1 MRTFSFFVLVSA
13 LLTRVYAA
21 VGPTANLTVINSV
34 IAPDGYTRSASL
46 VDGTFPGPLINGNK
60 GDTFSLNVFNGL
72 TDSTLDEV
80 TSIHWHGIFQTH
92 TNYADGVAFITQCP
106 IIPLESFNYV
116 FIPGEQTGTYWYH
129 SHYSAQ
135 YCDGV
140 RGPLVIYDP
149 DDPQASLYDFD
160 DESTVITLGDWYHYV
175 STEAPLVPVFNST
188 LINGKGRYSG
198 GPSAPLAVV
207 NVLPG
212 SRYRLRLVSIS
223 CDPAY
228 DFSIDS
234 HQLTVIEADGNNVQ
248 PVLVDS
254 LEIFAGQRYS
264 VVLDANQPV
273 DNYWIRALPNI
284 GDQTYDNLTNLAIL
298 RYAGALIQDP
308 SNDPTE
314 NIPTS
319 VLPLNETDLHPLEPT
334 AVPGNPFPGGADIN
348 INLNVTLSAD
358 FTEFLVNGFSFGD
371 PQVPVLLQ
379 ILNGANAS
387 ELVPTGSIY
396 PVAGNQSVEVS
407 IPGGVLGGPHP
418 VHLHGH
424 AFHVVR
430 SAGNSTYNY
439 DDPVIRDVVS
449 IGNSADD
456 NVTIRFFTD
465 NPGPWFFHCHIDWHL
480 IKGFAVVFAEDVPD
494 VPDTVFPT
502 DQWDTLCPAYDQ
514 FIGLNATS
522 DRVENGASKTKGH
535 SRT

>member
-1 MRTFSFFVLVSA
+1 MHSLTFFVLLSP
-13 LLTRVYAA
+13 LLARVYAA
-21 VGPTANLTVINSV
+21 VGPTADLTVINSV

-46 VDGTFPGPLINGNK
+46 VDRTFPGPLIYGNK
-60 GDTFSLNVFNGL
+60 SDTFSLNVFNGL
-72 TDSTLDEV
+72 TDSTLDFV

-92 TNYADGVAFITQCP
+92 TNYVDGGAFVNQCP
-106 IIPLESFNYV
+106 IIPLESFNHV
-116 FIPGEQTGTYWYH
+116 FNPGEQTGTYWYH
-129 SHYSAQ
+129 SHYKAQ

-149 DDPQASLYDFD
+149 DDPQASLYDVD

-175 STEAPLVPVFNST
+175 STEAPLIAVFNST

-198 GPSAPLAVV
+198 GPSVPLAVV

-234 HQLTVIEADGNNVQ
+234 HHLTVIEADGISVQ

-348 INLNVTLSAD
+348 INLNVTLRGLHGIPRKWLLLRSP
-358 FTEFLVNGFSFGD
+358 E
-371 PQVPVLLQ
+371 VPVLLQ

-387 ELVPTGSIY
+387 ELVPAGSIY
-396 PVAGNQSVEVS
+396 PLEGNRSVEIS
-407 IPGGVLGGPHP
+407 IPAGVAGGPHP
-418 VHLHGH
+418 MHLHGH
-424 AFHVVR
+424 SFHVVR
-430 SAGNSTYNY
+430 SAGSSDYNY

-449 IGNSADD
+449 IGGTGD

-480 IKGFAVVFAEDVPD
+480 EHGFAIVFAEDVPD
-494 VPDTVFPT
+494 VPGTVFPT
-502 DQWDTLCPAYDQ
+502 DQWDALCPAYDQ
-514 FIGLNATS
+514 FVGLNATS
-522 DRVENGASKTKGH
+522 DRVENADSKTKVH
-535 SRT
+535 SHSHA